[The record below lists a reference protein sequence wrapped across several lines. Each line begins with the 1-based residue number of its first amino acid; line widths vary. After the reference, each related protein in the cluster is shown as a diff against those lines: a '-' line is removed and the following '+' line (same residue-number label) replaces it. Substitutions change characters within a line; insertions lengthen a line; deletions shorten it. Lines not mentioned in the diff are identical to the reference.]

1 MEIKLNLKYCL
12 KIYRAEVYVD
22 QCKQLFEV
30 TLRDGVVSEVYRVG
44 ANSHL
49 SIPSDLF
56 QLIKEQLKTYFN
68 ENPEFAN

>member
-1 MEIKLNLKYCL
+1 MEVNLNLKYCL

-22 QCKQLFEV
+22 ECKHAFEI

-56 QLIKEQLKTYFN
+56 QLIKEQLKRYFD
-68 ENPEFAN
+68 ENPAVGN